1 MKILVSENIKISL
14 DSIRSHMTRSVL
26 TILIIAFGI
35 MALVGILT
43 SIEAIRFYLNKNFTM
58 MGANTFTIR
67 NRQIRMEG
75 ASKKSLAKNN
85 RVISWQEAMEFRQ
98 DYKFPAEVSVYM
110 FATHNATIK
119 YGSNKT
125 HPNVP
130 VIGTDENY
138 MATSGYELERGRN
151 FTFNEIFYGS
161 HVVIISSEVS
171 NKIFPNIS
179 DPIDKVI
186 SVGPA
191 KYKVIGVLKSK
202 GASLTGQDNLCLLPV
217 TNVRQVYS
225 SPNASF
231 SINVMPADPIRM
243 EAAIGEAYGLMRVI
257 RNARTTD
264 EDPFEITKSDQ
275 LSTMLFDNLKYL
287 RLAATVIGV
296 ITLFGA
302 AIGLMNI
309 MLVSVTERTRE
320 IGIRKAMGANKRI
333 IRNQF
338 LIEAIVIG
346 QIGGIAGI
354 ILGIA
359 IGNVLSMIIK
369 AGFIIPWIWILLG
382 VSLCFLVAIVSG
394 IVPAIKAAALD
405 PVESLRYE

>member
-1 MKILVSENIKISL
+1 MKILIRENIKVSL

-43 SIEAIRFYLNKNFTM
+43 SIEAIRFYLSKNFTM

-67 NRQIRMEG
+67 NRQVMMEG
-75 ASKKSLAKNN
+75 GSKKSLAKNN
-85 RVISWQEAMEFRQ
+85 RVITWQEAMDFRQ
-98 DYKFPAEVSVYM
+98 EYDFPSMVSIFM

-119 YGSNKT
+119 YGSLKT
-125 HPNVP
+125 NPNVP

-138 MATSGYELERGRN
+138 LNTSGYELNSGRN

-161 HVVIISSEVS
+161 HVVIISSDVS
-171 NKIFPNIS
+171 KKIFPNIE
-179 DPIDKVI
+179 DPVDRII

-202 GASLTGQDNLCLLPV
+202 GASLTGADNITLLPV

-225 SPNASF
+225 SPNSSF
-231 SINVMPADPIRM
+231 SINVMPADPLVM
-243 EAAIGEAYGLMRVI
+243 DAAIGQAHGLMRAI
-257 RNARTTD
+257 RKARTTE

-275 LSTMLFDNLKYL
+275 LSNMLFDNLKYL
-287 RLAATVIGV
+287 RLAATVIGI

-320 IGIRKAMGANKRI
+320 IGIRKAMGANKRV

-346 QIGGIAGI
+346 QIGGIAGV
-354 ILGIA
+354 ILGIG
-359 IGNVLSMIIK
+359 IGNVLAMIIK
-369 AGFIIPWIWILLG
+369 AGFIIPWAWILLG

-394 IVPAIKAAALD
+394 IIPAIKAASLD